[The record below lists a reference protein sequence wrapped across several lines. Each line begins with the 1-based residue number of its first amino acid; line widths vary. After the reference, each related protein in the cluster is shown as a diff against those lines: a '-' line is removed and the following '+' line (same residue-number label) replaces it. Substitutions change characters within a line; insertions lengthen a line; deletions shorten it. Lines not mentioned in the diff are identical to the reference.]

1 MASQPEMRERG
12 LEIPLLGVPLFSLLE
27 SAQVS
32 LVLLVSLA
40 EEIQSGGDGVWG
52 EAAFASTGTDP
63 NLYQLIP
70 LSCSSGWLTSLFYVF
85 CAHILF
91 FPAIC
96 FETRQ
101 LIFPFHVA
109 SGDALPDSLTLLE
122 DIHFQYMTAAAR
134 NLVKPFN

>member
-1 MASQPEMRERG
+1 MASQAEMRERERR

-32 LVLLVSLA
+32 LVLLVSLT

-91 FPAIC
+91 FAAIC
-96 FETRQ
+96 LRRDTWY
-101 LIFPFHVA
+101 FHFM
-109 SGDALPDSLTLLE
+109 LPRLMYYLT
-122 DIHFQYMTAAAR
+122 I
-134 NLVKPFN
+134 